1 MPRFEPRPN
10 SRRRY
15 RKLAEPT
22 RRAVDRALRLLA
34 TDPRD
39 PRLRTHKLE
48 GGERW
53 ACSYAYDG
61 RIVFT
66 WEADVITLLDVG
78 THDDVH

>member
-1 MPRFEPRPN
+1 
-10 SRRRY
+10 
-15 RKLAEPT
+15 LAEPD

-53 ACSYAYDG
+53 ACRYAYDG
-61 RIVFT
+61 RIVSR
-66 WEADVITLLDVG
+66 WEADMIRLLDAG
-78 THDDVH
+78 SHDDVY